1 MQTKNNIQT
10 SPNLPGVFAKPF
22 AYLPAKIH
30 SQLLVVFLNRILST
44 SLKAGDLDF
53 LRNKKLIIEVRDA
66 YIRYS
71 VSVAN
76 GRLMTMPLDNSSDL
90 MIRANMYDFLMLAAR
105 KEDPD
110 TLVFQRRLVMQGDTE
125 LGLEL
130 KNFLDGLDMESA
142 GLFPVIESLLNKSL
156 PLYRRL
162 FA

>member
-10 SPNLPGVFAKPF
+10 SANLPGILAKPF
-22 AYLPAKIH
+22 GYLPVKIH
-30 SQLLVVFLNRILST
+30 SQLLVVFLNRILSAP
-44 SLKAGDLDF
+44 LKEGDLDF
-53 LRNKKLIIEVRDA
+53 LQNKKLIIEVRDA

-71 VSVAN
+71 VSVVN
-76 GRLMTMPLDNSSDL
+76 GRLMAIPLDNNSDL
-90 MIRANMYDFLMLAAR
+90 MIKANMYDFLMLAAR

-130 KNFLDGLDMESA
+130 KNFLDSLDMESS
-142 GLFPVIESLLNKSL
+142 GLFPVIESLLNKGL